1 MLFRSAGKGR
11 ALALHAAAFLFYKAA
26 VWAAGKGLVSGNKL
40 NSSRDE
46 KEFDD
51 YESKC
56 DTYNW
61 CGLKE
66 KVGIHI

>member
-1 MLFRSAGKGR
+1 
-11 ALALHAAAFLFYKAA
+11 
-26 VWAAGKGLVSGNKL
+26 VSGNKL
-40 NSSRDE
+40 NPSRDE